1 METPVNR
8 DYEVARTQGPRR
20 SHHDVSSSHADRKKH
35 LDRHLPRLIVGRV
48 GHHHWAIASARPE
61 AKEGGG
67 QTEGNAQPVKCR
79 ATIFGRLP
87 VSFQAPQLL
96 RVAKI
101 CQNPPSNAFSTSR
114 GKKTISKQGSRMGF
128 NLFNPQARWKL
139 NQQKSTLQPTHLSVF
154 GASNH
159 VHCQKYQSTRK
170 KWEILQDPSKWGEL
184 SRFEQPQISGISTS
198 GVKDGTSHGAPRA
211 PEPSA
216 RSLVRAGLG
225 RPPRARGAS
234 QRAAPAPGGG
244 IPSQR
249 LALWL

>member
-8 DYEVARTQGPRR
+8 DHEVARTQGPRR

-35 LDRHLPRLIVGRV
+35 LDRHLPLLIVGRV

-101 CQNPPSNAFSTSR
+101 CQNPPSNAFNFQWQKKRFQNRDPRWVSTCS
-114 GKKTISKQGSRMGF
+114 THKQDGS
-128 NLFNPQARWKL
+128 
-139 NQQKSTLQPTHLSVF
+139 
-154 GASNH
+154 
-159 VHCQKYQSTRK
+159 
-170 KWEILQDPSKWGEL
+170 
-184 SRFEQPQISGISTS
+184 
-198 GVKDGTSHGAPRA
+198 
-211 PEPSA
+211 
-216 RSLVRAGLG
+216 
-225 RPPRARGAS
+225 
-234 QRAAPAPGGG
+234 
-244 IPSQR
+244 
-249 LALWL
+249 